1 MKLIIAEKPSVGRSI
16 ANVLGVKNDKKEY
29 IENDN
34 YIVTWCLGHIAAL
47 SMPEKYDEKYGKWC
61 FENLPIIPDSWL
73 FEVVNDKSSQYNIIN
88 KLVNDSRIDEIIC
101 ATDAGREGECIFR
114 YVYNQTGCTKPV
126 KRLWISSME
135 DKAILDG
142 MKSLK
147 PDSDYDNL
155 YNAGLCRNKAD
166 WLVGMNATP
175 LFSCRYGTLLSV
187 GRVQTPTLAM
197 ICKRDYEVNN
207 FIKQKYYTVELNC
220 GSFTVSSE
228 RIDDKKTADSV
239 AEECNGKNA
248 VADSV
253 KKEIKT
259 VNPPKLYDLT
269 TLQREA
275 NRQYGYTAQQTL
287 DYTQSLYEK
296 KMVTY
301 PRTDSQYLTSDMEQ
315 TAIDITELV
324 YEKFPDFKTDK
335 QYELNVTRCIN
346 DKKVS
351 DHHAII
357 PTIEI
362 KKDLNSLPTGE
373 KNILSL
379 IAMKLV
385 LATAEPHKYEAVKV
399 VVSCENHAFKVT
411 GKTIVEDGFKYIENH
426 IKSKLKGDTVAD
438 EISEN
443 PLPKIKDGEIFENV
457 SSDISEHFTS
467 PPKSYTE
474 DTLLSAME
482 TAGNGEYDE
491 NADVDKKG
499 LGTPAT
505 RANIIEV
512 LIKRGFIKR
521 DGRKIIADEKGV
533 NLINIL
539 PEEIKS
545 AKLTADWETKLQA
558 IEKGE
563 LSDNEF
569 MNDIISFV
577 KELVSKYNSKAEN
590 SNFKSDKQEK
600 ISLGKCPRCGKNVY
614 EGKISYYCESGKDGC
629 GFTLW
634 KEYKIPNTKLSSKQA
649 VELLVNGK
657 VKLKAVSKDGNNY
670 TAYFKIEDTGKY
682 INLQIVHEDK
692 ISVGKCIR
700 CGKNIYEGEKGYY
713 CESGKDGCGFILWKN
728 QRYPETVV
736 KLKNVQELLSD
747 KKITKLAYKSK
758 SGDIEKAFF
767 TIEDTGSYINL
778 KLTEK

>member
-1 MKLIIAEKPSVGRSI
+1 
-16 ANVLGVKNDKKEY
+16 
-29 IENDN
+29 
-34 YIVTWCLGHIAAL
+34 
-47 SMPEKYDEKYGKWC
+47 
-61 FENLPIIPDSWL
+61 
-73 FEVVNDKSSQYNIIN
+73 
-88 KLVNDSRIDEIIC
+88 
-101 ATDAGREGECIFR
+101 
-114 YVYNQTGCTKPV
+114 
-126 KRLWISSME
+126 
-135 DKAILDG
+135 
-142 MKSLK
+142 
-147 PDSDYDNL
+147 
-155 YNAGLCRNKAD
+155 
-166 WLVGMNATP
+166 
-175 LFSCRYGTLLSV
+175 
-187 GRVQTPTLAM
+187 
-197 ICKRDYEVNN
+197 
-207 FIKQKYYTVELNC
+207 
-220 GSFTVSSE
+220 
-228 RIDDKKTADSV
+228 
-239 AEECNGKNA
+239 
-248 VADSV
+248 
-253 KKEIKT
+253 
-259 VNPPKLYDLT
+259 
-269 TLQREA
+269 
-275 NRQYGYTAQQTL
+275 
-287 DYTQSLYEK
+287 
-296 KMVTY
+296 
-301 PRTDSQYLTSDMEQ
+301 
-315 TAIDITELV
+315 
-324 YEKFPDFKTDK
+324 
-335 QYELNVTRCIN
+335 
-346 DKKVS
+346 
-351 DHHAII
+351 
-357 PTIEI
+357 
-362 KKDLNSLPTGE
+362 LPTGE